1 MAPVSL
7 PPGFRFHPT
16 DEELVA
22 YYLKRKINGR
32 KIDLEIIPEVDL
44 YKCEPWDLPGKSLL
58 PSKDLEWY
66 FFSPRDRKYP
76 NGSRTNRATK
86 GGYWKATGKDRK
98 VNSQTRAVGMKK
110 TLVYYRGRAP
120 HGSRTD
126 WVMHEYRLDERECE
140 IPSGLQDAY
149 ALCRVFK
156 KSAVGPK
163 IGEQYYGSTSTSTT
177 NHMSQN
183 HHQILNHNNRNINMT
198 SDHSSSI
205 EIYSDGRCDDF
216 ESNNYSM
223 LPPDTCSAPKS
234 MMQRYRP
241 EYHHSHKWTNFL
253 SNDDNFNYNFG
264 TTSTS
269 SFQNLGGISYPP
281 SKVDVALECARL
293 QHRLTLPPLEVED
306 FGQAS
311 AKINEFKAMQ
321 SSSHQHQA
329 ILETTANDTDI
340 LQEILSVAHVSQEL
354 INQPSS
360 IFADDAS
367 MWGVSNVNIG
377 TAADDFSFM
386 VGQDT
391 QYNQSLLENN
401 HMNSM
406 RFVDN
411 SWEDHLARSIEIGDF
426 DEDFKSDQ
434 RSAENL
440 RWIGMSSKIAEE
452 SFVEEQKIV
461 PFENISSYRREEHAD
476 NNGEACHQSSCNN
489 KELNEENEQTNDQFS
504 LEFINS
510 DPNENLIE
518 EGNMDEYSSS
528 PSFEVVEEIKVNHG
542 LFVSTRQVAET
553 FFHQS
558 VPSQTVQVHLNPV
571 LLLSNHFLVGSK
583 GTHDINFARKSDQT
597 LTHDRDQDSFTTVIM
612 KYNKNIV
619 EMTKSMMVAWWT
631 ILSTIICMISLSW
644 TSVEQVEKINV
655 FGTSSSTRAG
665 VFEENEIGSDVSFF
679 IKQRKRGVGAKLCN
693 ETGKV
698 SVVNIRGANNLSV
711 FLKKIGVFLT
721 ITLALCTMWANHST
735 IITS

>member
-163 IGEQYYGSTSTSTT
+163 IGEQYYASTSTST
-177 NHMSQN
+177 NHINQN
-183 HHQILNHNNRNINMT
+183 HHSHNQHNNRHINMT

-205 EIYSDGRCDDF
+205 EIYSDGRCEDF
-216 ESNNYSM
+216 ESNNYPM
-223 LPPDTCSAPKS
+223 VPADTCSAQTS
-234 MMQRYRP
+234 MMQRCRP
-241 EYHHSHKWTNFL
+241 DHHPHNKWTHFL
-253 SNDDNFNYNFG
+253 SDDDSFNYNFS
-264 TTSTS
+264 TTPNS
-269 SFQNLGGISYPP
+269 SFQNYGGISYPP

-306 FGQAS
+306 FPHSSGN
-311 AKINEFKAMQ
+311 INEFKVMQ
-321 SSSHQHQA
+321 SSGHYHHA
-329 ILETTANDTDI
+329 MPETGANDIDI

-360 IFADDAS
+360 NFVDETS
-367 MWGVSNVNIG
+367 MWGSTNVNIIG

-386 VGQDT
+386 VGRDT
-391 QYNQSLLENN
+391 QHNQSLDNN
-401 HMNSM
+401 DMNPM
-406 RFVDN
+406 RYMDK
-411 SWEDHLARSIEIGDF
+411 SWENHLARSIEIGDF
-426 DEDFKSDQ
+426 EEGFKSDQ
-434 RSAENL
+434 RAVENL
-440 RWIGMSSKIAEE
+440 RWIGMSSKDVEE
-452 SFVEEQKIV
+452 SFVEEHKIV
-461 PFENISSYRREEHAD
+461 PFENISSYRREEHEDINVDA
-476 NNGEACHQSSCNN
+476 GHQSSCNN
-489 KELNEENEQTNDQFS
+489 KEFNEDTDQTNDQFS
-504 LEFINS
+504 LGFINS
-510 DPNENLIE
+510 GPNEHLID

-571 LLLSNHFLVGSK
+571 LLLSNHFLVGPKATASNSGK
-583 GTHDINFARKSDQT
+583 KSENSTHDHDQ
-597 LTHDRDQDSFTTVIM
+597 HSFISVTTVFKAM
-612 KYNKNIV
+612 FV
-619 EMTKSMMVAWWT
+619 EMTKSMKLAWWT
-631 ILSTIICMISLSW
+631 IMSTIMCMISFIS
-644 TSVEQVEKINV
+644 TSVEQVV
-655 FGTSSSTRAG
+655 AAASATSAG
-665 VFEENEIGSDVSFF
+665 VEGNENGCDILVL
-679 IKQRKRGVGAKLCN
+679 KQRMKRGIGAKLCN
-693 ETGKV
+693 EKGKV
-698 SVVNIRGANNLSV
+698 SVVNIRGANNLTV
-711 FLKKIGVFLT
+711 FLKKIGVFIT
-721 ITLALCTMWANHST
+721 ITLALCTMWANHNL
-735 IITS
+735 IITT